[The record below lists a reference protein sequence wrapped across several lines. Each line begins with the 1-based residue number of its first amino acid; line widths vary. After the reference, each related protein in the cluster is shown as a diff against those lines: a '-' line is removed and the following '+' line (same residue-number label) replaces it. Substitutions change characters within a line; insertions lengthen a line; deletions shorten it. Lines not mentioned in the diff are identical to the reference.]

1 MPNRRKG
8 DDPRAELWGWGST
21 MGTTVQTGAAG
32 LAEAFRG
39 RFQSCCFIFWQGY
52 GQIFLASSLLCVL
65 PAKISPDYLH
75 QAFTKCL
82 KGQIQASWNKGQGE
96 PPLLRA
102 RVNTGLTISSQT
114 TALGSYLP
122 PLAPAQGLL
131 KPKGDVARIPTIL
144 TGEGSCSHTV
154 TTTHFINKYIKTV
167 TFPYVCHK
175 YY

>member
-114 TALGSYLP
+114 TALGSCLP

-131 KPKGDVARIPTIL
+131 KPKRDVARIPTIL

-154 TTTHFINKYIKTV
+154 TTTHFINKYIRTV